1 MELTSNSTKPI
12 TPEESNS
19 VAPNLINSPV
29 TPNATL
35 FGSNQNTNIETLS
48 PCNCYSAPLNINS
61 SKNILKFSVIGMRKL
76 RKLRTLF
83 FLQNEVTEK
92 NKIIKFP
99 SGNPNSRAR
108 CKTDLTIEYSR
119 TERNGTSTTR

>member
-35 FGSNQNTNIETLS
+35 FGSNKNTSIETLS
-48 PCNCYSAPLNINS
+48 PCNCHSAPLNINPR
-61 SKNILKFSVIGMRKL
+61 KNILKFSVIGMRKL
-76 RKLRTLF
+76 RKLQTLF
-83 FLQNEVTEK
+83 FLQNELTEK

-99 SGNPNSRAR
+99 SGNPDSRAR
-108 CKTDLTIEYSR
+108 CKADLTTEYFR
-119 TERNGTSTTR
+119 TERKGTSITR